1 MGAAD
6 SLFDFAFCHSSNF
19 ENLAGLA
26 SPEDWGH
33 DNRILTSY
41 CQHLYKRAV
50 QLDGERTEGV
60 PCLLVKEGDYA
71 CFNTGLY
78 TDRYEN
84 IYALFEPNMRE
95 GARQPWF
102 LDGFF
107 KASDPAL
114 RKVLELPERV
124 RFTDNPSDL
133 IYDHRL
139 KIRVNIDHILGDEE
153 NLSRIP
159 DQLKGED
166 KKDLLRRLFEGAVM
180 EAERRAAANYMLA
193 VPQYYN
199 GRIQLLLPI
208 CLLGDSPDLALA
220 MQRENGY
227 YSARTCL
234 TLDMAYGN
242 ARLINRPET
251 SWIRPE
257 AN

>member
-1 MGAAD
+1 
-6 SLFDFAFCHSSNF
+6 
-19 ENLAGLA
+19 
-26 SPEDWGH
+26 
-33 DNRILTSY
+33 
-41 CQHLYKRAV
+41 
-50 QLDGERTEGV
+50 
-60 PCLLVKEGDYA
+60 
-71 CFNTGLY
+71 
-78 TDRYEN
+78 
-84 IYALFEPNMRE
+84 MRE